1 MVVPTLSVVI
11 IGRNEGTRLT
21 RCLQSVAG
29 VQDAGQIEVIYVDS
43 ASTDGSPENA
53 RNYQAQVVVL
63 GGEGQTAARGRNAGW
78 LRSLAEYV
86 LFLDGDTILNPEF
99 PKAALEIL
107 KSNAQDSS
115 CLGTPKGTLP

>member
-53 RNYQAQVVVL
+53 RTYQAQVVVL
-63 GGEGQTAARGRNAGW
+63 EWRGPDSCPRSQCRLAPFSRRVCPFSGW
-78 LRSLAEYV
+78 RY
-86 LFLDGDTILNPEF
+86 NPQSGV
-99 PKAALEIL
+99 PQGRA
-107 KSNAQDSS
+107 
-115 CLGTPKGTLP
+115 